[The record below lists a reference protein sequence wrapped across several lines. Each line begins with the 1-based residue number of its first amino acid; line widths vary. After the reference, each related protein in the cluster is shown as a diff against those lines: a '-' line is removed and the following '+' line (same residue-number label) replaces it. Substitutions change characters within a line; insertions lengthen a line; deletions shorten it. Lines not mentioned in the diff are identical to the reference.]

1 MSERVL
7 EFEDAL
13 AEVLQHAATVAKP
26 PTEGKPVAL
35 KDAGGRVLA
44 EPVRAERDQPPFAR
58 STRDGYAVRSGD
70 ISEGQPLRIIGM
82 VRAGE
87 MWQGSPIRDCQAIE
101 VMTGAPVPTGADAV
115 LMVEHAH
122 IGTDGLLRVLGGRT
136 LQAGENVVPQGAEA
150 HAGAEVIPAG
160 RRVGAAE
167 IAMAASCGRA
177 SLSLFKRPVVEIIT
191 TGDELVELGARPEPW
206 QIYNSNGYALAAMA
220 ESEGAEANRQST
232 APDVLDELRE
242 RLAGLAAERRRV
254 DGKV

>member
-13 AEVLQHAATVAKP
+13 AEVLQHSATVAKP

-87 MWQGSPIRDCQAIE
+87 MWHGSPIRD
-101 VMTGAPVPTGADAV
+101 
-115 LMVEHAH
+115 
-122 IGTDGLLRVLGGRT
+122 
-136 LQAGENVVPQGAEA
+136 
-150 HAGAEVIPAG
+150 
-160 RRVGAAE
+160 
-167 IAMAASCGRA
+167 
-177 SLSLFKRPVVEIIT
+177 
-191 TGDELVELGARPEPW
+191 
-206 QIYNSNGYALAAMA
+206 
-220 ESEGAEANRQST
+220 
-232 APDVLDELRE
+232 
-242 RLAGLAAERRRV
+242 
-254 DGKV
+254 